1 MKILPTIGP
10 ITQDTSKLKT
20 IFKYSKI
27 VRLNASHNEI
37 SWHKNIITKIK
48 KLNKDIDILLDIP
61 GIKPRTDNKKTIFVK
76 KNQIIKFIYK
86 NTTKSNCIS
95 TTKPLPKSNKKNKFF
110 SVDDGKLIFKIIK
123 SSKNLLIGKA
133 LDNYQIHPKKGINIP
148 LSVYNNDEQKKNYLK
163 YLNYFKKSNFNLVGL
178 SFVQN
183 YKLIV
188 FLKKKYPH
196 LLFVSKIENSEGLK
210 NAENICK
217 YSDIVMIDRGDLS
230 AEIGGDKLFD
240 SILKISFFAKKFGK
254 PLIMATENLEN
265 LGKNI
270 SPSKNDII
278 SLGFSSQVNSDII
291 MLSEET
297 AVEKSWKKTIDWLDK
312 FIKKQKK
319 IKIKNTDKN
328 IFWKTV
334 DLVRNNVLVVFT
346 KKGFMFDKIFKHNIK
361 NDVIIFTDTQKT
373 KSIAKFYKN
382 ARCIMT
388 NKFNNNNIS
397 KFYYENIKKNKKII
411 FKNNKNAFLIT
422 ISFPKKGSVA
432 NTLSF
437 INRDDF

>member
-10 ITQDTSKLKT
+10 ITQDISKLKT
-20 IFKYSKI
+20 IFRYCKI
-27 VRLNASHNEI
+27 VRLNASHNKVK
-37 SWHKNIITKIK
+37 WHKDTINKIK
-48 KLNKDIDILLDIP
+48 KIENDVDILLDIP
-61 GIKPRTDNKKTIFVK
+61 GIKPRTNNEKTIFVK
-76 KNQIIKFIYK
+76 KNQIIKFTYK
-86 NTTKSNCIS
+86 KTRNSDDILTTKA
-95 TTKPLPKSNKKNKFF
+95 LPKSNKKNKYF
-110 SVDDGKLIFKIIK
+110 SVDDGKLVFKIIK
-123 SSKNLLIGKA
+123 SSKDSLIGKA
-133 LDNYQIHPKKGINIP
+133 LDNYKIHPKKGINIP
-148 LSVYNNDEQKKNYLK
+148 LSVYDNQEQRKNYLK
-163 YLNYFKKSNFNLVGL
+163 YLNYFKKCNFNLVGL

-183 YKLIV
+183 HKLII

-217 YSDIVMIDRGDLS
+217 YSDVVMIDRGDLS

-240 SILKISFFAKKFGK
+240 SIVKISNYAKKFGK

-270 SPSKNDII
+270 LPSKNDII

-297 AVEKSWKKTIDWLDK
+297 AVEKNWKKTIVWLDK
-312 FIKKQKK
+312 FIKKQKN
-319 IKIKNTDKN
+319 IEIKNEDKN

-346 KKGFMFDKIFKHNIK
+346 KKGFMFDKIFRHNIK
-361 NDVIIFTDTQKT
+361 NNVIIFTYTKKT
-373 KSIAKFYKN
+373 NSIAKFYKN
-382 ARCIMT
+382 AKCIMT
-388 NKFNNNNIS
+388 KKFDNRNIS
-397 KFYYENIKKNKKII
+397 KFYYENIKKNKRII

-437 INRDDF
+437 INKKDF

>member
-20 IFKYSKI
+20 IFKYCKI
-27 VRLNASHNEI
+27 VRLNASHNEVK
-37 SWHKNIITKIK
+37 WHKEIISRIK
-48 KLNKDIDILLDIP
+48 KIENNVDILLDIP
-61 GIKPRTDNKKTIFVK
+61 GIKPRTNNEKTIFVK
-76 KNQIIKFIYK
+76 KNQIIKFTYK
-86 NTTKSNCIS
+86 KTQKSDNILTTKA
-95 TTKPLPKSNKKNKFF
+95 LPKSNKNNKYF

-123 SSKNLLIGKA
+123 SSKNILIGKA

-148 LSVYNNDEQKKNYLK
+148 LSVYNNEEQKKNYLK
-163 YLNYFKKSNFNLVGL
+163 YLNYFRECNFNLVGL

-183 YKLIV
+183 HKLII

-240 SILKISFFAKKFGK
+240 SILKISNYAKKFGK

-297 AVEKSWKKTIDWLDK
+297 AVEKNWKKTITWLDK
-312 FIKKQKK
+312 FIKKQRKNKEK
-319 IKIKNTDKN
+319 IEDKN

-346 KKGFMFDKIFKHNIK
+346 KKGFMFDKIFRHNIK
-361 NDVIIFTDTQKT
+361 NDVIIFTDTKKT
-373 KSIAKFYKN
+373 SSIAKFYKN
-382 ARCIMT
+382 AKCIMT
-388 NKFNNNNIS
+388 KNFDNRNIS
-397 KFYYENIKKNKKII
+397 KFYYENIKRNKKII
-411 FKNNKNAFLIT
+411 FKNNENAFLIT

-432 NTLSF
+432 NTLSY
-437 INRDDF
+437 INKKDF